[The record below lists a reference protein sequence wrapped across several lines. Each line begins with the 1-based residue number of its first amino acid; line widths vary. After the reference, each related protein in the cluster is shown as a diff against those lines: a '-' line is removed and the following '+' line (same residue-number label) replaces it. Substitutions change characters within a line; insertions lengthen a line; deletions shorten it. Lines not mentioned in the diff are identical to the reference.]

1 MLTQK
6 DLQSIDALLEKRIS
20 RVDERLTNLEYG
32 MTEVKGRI
40 TNIESD
46 MTEVKDRIANVESDM
61 TEVKVVILENNVI
74 PRLSTIEECYVDA
87 SRRYIKN
94 SDQFG
99 AAIVDIEMMKLAIQK
114 NSADIQELKSRQA

>member
-20 RVDERLTNLEYG
+20 GVDERLTNLEYG
-32 MTEVKGRI
+32 MTEVK
-40 TNIESD
+40 
-46 MTEVKDRIANVESDM
+46 DRLTNVESDM

-74 PRLSTIEECYVDA
+74 PRLSTIEECYVDV